1 MTPIRRARALLLG
14 VLLLLASSA
23 WAADPTT
30 VLLVRHA
37 EKAASPADDP
47 PLTRAG
53 KERALALREMVRG
66 AGVDVILATD
76 RIRTQQTVSPAA
88 KLLGIE
94 PEILAMDDVDSM
106 ATAIH
111 QLEGKTVLVGSHS
124 GDSIELIEKL
134 GAGKLEPI
142 EEHQYDDFFVI
153 TVDGPGDAHVIRLK
167 YGTPTP

>member
-1 MTPIRRARALLLG
+1 MTLRRRARALLLG
-14 VLLLLASSA
+14 VLLLSAFPA

-37 EKAASPADDP
+37 EKAARPADDP

-53 KERALALREMVRG
+53 RKRARALREMVRG
-66 AGVDVILATD
+66 AGVDAILATD
-76 RIRTQQTVSPAA
+76 RIRTQQTVTPAA

-94 PEILAMDDVDSM
+94 PEIVAMDDIDGM
-106 ATAIH
+106 ASAIH
-111 QLEGKTVLVGSHS
+111 KLEGKSVLIGSHS

-142 EEHQYDDFFVI
+142 EEHQYDNFFVI
-153 TVDGPGDAHVIRLK
+153 TVYGPGNAHVVRLK
-167 YGTPTP
+167 YGSPTP